1 VKKTWF
7 SVGQILFTLVVV
19 AIAAFVLWRLV
30 AYYMFAPWTRDG
42 HVRADVVQVAPD
54 VGGLIVDVKVV
65 DSQPVK
71 AGQVLFVIDQARYA
85 LTLRQAQASA
95 LQRHATLDQARR
107 EDARNRTLGD
117 LVAREITEESR
128 SRVQQAEA
136 MLADSDV
143 AIDTA
148 RLNLQRTMVV
158 SPVDGYLNDRAPRV
172 GEFVTAGRSVLSVV
186 DLHSFRVD
194 GYFEET
200 KLHGIDIGQPVD
212 IKVMGESQVLRG
224 HVQSI
229 VAGIEDRDRSQGSN
243 LLPNVNPAFSWVRL
257 AQRIPVRIALDE
269 VPVDF
274 RMIAGRTATV
284 SVRDLSPMRKSNA
297 AAEGA
302 SGVVGTSDASPAAGS
317 SGAAGASGASNA
329 ANATNAA
336 NVASAAALAS
346 APANASSVVPVTT
359 GVAASKRAGGASQ

>member
-1 VKKTWF
+1 MKKTWF

-19 AIAAFVLWRLV
+19 AIATFVLWRLV
-30 AYYMFAPWTRDG
+30 GYYMFAPWTRDG

-54 VGGLIVDVKVV
+54 VGGLIVSVNVADN
-65 DSQPVK
+65 QPVN

-85 LTLRQAQASA
+85 LALRQAQATA
-95 LQRHATLDQARR
+95 LQRRATLDQARR

-117 LVAREITEESR
+117 LVAREVTEESR

-136 MLADSDV
+136 ALADADV
-143 AIDTA
+143 AVDTA
-148 RLNLQRTMVV
+148 RLNLQRTTVV
-158 SPVDGYLNDRAPRV
+158 SPVDGYLNDRAPRA
-172 GEFVTAGRSVLSVV
+172 GEYVTAGRSVLSVV

-200 KLHGIDIGQPVD
+200 KLHGIDIGQQVD
-212 IKVMGESQVLRG
+212 IKVMGEPKTLRG

-269 VPVDF
+269 VPADF
-274 RMIAGRTATV
+274 RMIARRTATV
-284 SVRDLSPMRKSNA
+284 SVREIAPLAKSNTA
-297 AAEGA
+297 ATGGA
-302 SGVVGTSDASPAAGS
+302 SGVVG
-317 SGAAGASGASNA
+317 ASGASG
-329 ANATNAA
+329 T
-336 NVASAAALAS
+336 ASGVSSAS
-346 APANASSVVPVTT
+346 APGNASGGVPVSGIANASN
-359 GVAASKRAGGASQ
+359 ASASGASR